1 MKNTC
6 LLLMLL
12 FTAVAVSQTTGV
24 VKDNNGNP
32 LPGASVTI
40 KGTTVGTT
48 TDFDGV
54 FSIDANQGDVIQIS
68 YVGFETQEID
78 FTGDALT
85 VTLQEGL
92 SLDEVLVTGNRS
104 KPRTAIDSAVP
115 IDNIRTADIM
125 NVGEASIERALTF
138 AIPSFNAQ
146 DQDISDATA
155 GFAPADIRGL
165 GPSRTLVLINGKR
178 VNQQS
183 QAYLNRTPGKG
194 EVGVNLKSIPIAAV
208 ERIEVLRDG
217 ASSQYGSDAMAG
229 VMNFILKKDSAF
241 STLNASTGITSAG
254 DGFQFNIDYNT
265 TLPFG
270 NGGRINLTLAYT
282 DQERTNRAGAP
293 GTSSFDTATARQNE
307 IDFAIKDP
315 TLGMIIGRPDLKQK
329 NVFVNITHPLGKNS
343 EFYTTHGYT
352 DRWNRSFAYYRFP
365 GWRRDVADAGFLTT
379 KPEDFVGYHPTF
391 EGEIKDHFNVLGFD
405 LDLGNDWQFDLSVTH
420 GKNSIDYT
428 VNRSV
433 NRDYLAA
440 EGWSPTTFRPGGY
453 AFSNVIENADLTK
466 TFSEKVSF
474 SAGLEYKQ
482 EKFEAF
488 KGDPF
493 SRYGGGS
500 DSFAGIAEEQE
511 GEWKRNNFA
520 LYSGLDIDFSDK
532 FLATVAGRFENFSD
546 VGSNFSWK
554 VASRYKLSNTTSIRG
569 SISTGFRAPSLHQ
582 QKLSNTQYIIVAGSS
597 EPLLQGTIQ
606 NGTPEARALGI
617 QDLFPETSLN
627 FTAGITFGNRNG
639 FSGSLDFYN
648 IKVNDRVLFTSQI
661 QGASG
666 SQLEKDLLDAGVV
679 AIQAW
684 INAGNT
690 NTTGVDFVLNWRKDH
705 LNLGLTGNFNTTSI
719 DSIDTPK
726 ELQGVEIFSHKEASL
741 ITSSRPKSKI
751 SLTADYSADKFEF
764 GLYNTNFGKVT
775 IAHDGNDPK
784 FDQVLSSK
792 LVTDLRVTYKFT
804 TQLSLTGILNNAF
817 DVFPDITNQN
827 TGTTSDGRFLYSS
840 QVSQHGQLGRNYS
853 LNLAYKF

>member
-54 FSIDANQGDVIQIS
+54 FSINANQGDVIQIS

-146 DQDISDATA
+146 DQAISDATA

-270 NGGRINLTLAYT
+270 NGGRVNLTLAYT

-329 NVFVNITHPLGKNS
+329 NLFVNITHPLGKNS

-405 LDLGNDWQFDLSVTH
+405 LDLGNDWQLDLSVTH

-554 VASRYKLSNTTSIRG
+554 VASRYKLSNTTAIRG

>member
-54 FSIDANQGDVIQIS
+54 FSINANQGDVIQIS

-146 DQDISDATA
+146 DQAISDATA

-270 NGGRINLTLAYT
+270 NGGRVNLTLAYT

-329 NVFVNITHPLGKNS
+329 NLFVNITHPLGKNS

-405 LDLGNDWQFDLSVTH
+405 LDLGNDWQLDLSVTH

-554 VASRYKLSNTTSIRG
+554 VASRYKLSNTTAIRG

-853 LNLAYKF
+853 LNLVYKF

>member
-54 FSIDANQGDVIQIS
+54 FSVDANQGDVIQIS

-146 DQDISDATA
+146 DQAISDATA

-270 NGGRINLTLAYT
+270 NGGRVNLTLAYT

-405 LDLGNDWQFDLSVTH
+405 LDLGNDWQLDLSVTH